1 MAPQFFI
8 IGCGKM
14 GSAMLNG
21 WLSASQESDDCYII
35 IDPYFDKTA
44 ITVPYDETKVRLYQS
59 IQEAVKDGYDAPDIM
74 LLSVKPQMM
83 QEALADLGS
92 CNIQHCCFISIAAG
106 LNIARLSEMI
116 GAKTDIKIIRT
127 MPNTPAAIAKGMTAM
142 IGNRYVTSADMAQAK
157 RLLSVCGEVVQL
169 EDEAQLDAVT
179 ALSGSG
185 PAYVFLLAELMAKS
199 GVKLGLSETL
209 SRQLATQTVYGA
221 GCLLAQSDEAASILR
236 ENVTSK
242 GGTTAAALSVLMD
255 EQGLSPLLEEA
266 MHKAYLRSQELGK

>member
-21 WLSASQESDDCYII
+21 WLSATQEDDYCYII

-44 ITVPYDETKVRLYQS
+44 INVPYDEDRVRVYS
-59 IQEAVKDGYDAPDIM
+59 SMQEAVKDGYHAPLIM

-83 QEALADLGS
+83 QEALADLGE
-92 CNIQHCCFISIAAG
+92 CDLQDCCFISIAAG
-106 LNIARLSEMI
+106 LNIASLSEMM
-116 GAKTDIKIIRT
+116 GAPSDVKIIRT

-142 IGNRYVTSADMAQAK
+142 IGNKHVTLSDMTRAQ

-169 EDEAQLDAVT
+169 EDEAQLDGVT

-185 PAYVFLLAELMAKS
+185 PAYVFLLAELMAQS
-199 GVKLGLSETL
+199 GMKLGLSETL

-221 GCLLAQSDEAASILR
+221 GCLLAQSEEPAHILR

-255 EQGLSPLLEEA
+255 EKGLAPLLEEA
-266 MHKAYLRSQELGK
+266 MQKAYQRSQELGK

>member
-14 GSAMLNG
+14 GSAMLTG
-21 WLSASQESDDCYII
+21 WLSAPPDDDYQYII
-35 IDPYFDKTA
+35 IDPYFEA
-44 ITVPYDETKVRLYQS
+44 ANITVPYDTDKVKAYGRLKD
-59 IQEAVKDGYDAPDIM
+59 AVADGYHQPAIM

-83 QEALADLGS
+83 QDALTDLGD
-92 CNIQHCCFISIAAG
+92 CTFDDCCFISIAAG
-106 LNIARLSEMI
+106 LNIAKLSQMI
-116 GAKTDIKIIRT
+116 GDEAAVKIIRT
-127 MPNTPAAIAKGMTAM
+127 MPNTPAAIGKGMTAM
-142 IGNRYVTSADMAQAK
+142 VGNAHVTSADMAQAE

-169 EDEAQLDAVT
+169 DDEAQLDGVT

-199 GVKLGLSETL
+199 GMKLGLSEAL

-221 GCLLAQSDEAASILR
+221 GCLLADSDEPAAILR

-255 EQGLSPLLEEA
+255 DKGLAPLLDEA
-266 MHKAYLRSQELGK
+266 MRQAYLRSQALGK